1 MMKPGLTREFIA
13 GVRQEKSRK
22 NQSPN
27 GFLGVSAA
35 AFAHEFANE
44 LNVVGCAVQ
53 VMEKQ
58 LSEKHENKV
67 ALQYVKVGIA
77 RLGSLLNEFQ
87 SFALAQR
94 LRLERTQLAAAIE
107 ELLASEGPRY
117 AARGVRV
124 EVDVPV
130 NLPIVMLDAQKF
142 RQALLNLC
150 LNAVEAMPR
159 GGVLTL
165 RGSRVAESVC
175 LEVIDTG
182 EGIPHGFDVFAL
194 FTTTKPTGTGLGLPI
209 VRQIISSHGGSINYS
224 SRPGAGTI
232 FRLTFPGV

>member
-1 MMKPGLTREFIA
+1 VT
-13 GVRQEKSRK
+13 
-22 NQSPN
+22 
-27 GFLGVSAA
+27 AA

-53 VMEKQ
+53 MMEKQ
-58 LSEKHENKV
+58 LSQRHENKI
-67 ALQYVKVGIA
+67 ALQHVKIGIA

-94 LRLERTQLAAAIE
+94 LRLERTQLAAAIK
-107 ELLASEGPRY
+107 ELLATEEPRY
-117 AARGVRV
+117 AARGIRV
-124 EVDVPV
+124 EIDVPV
-130 NLPIVMLDAQKF
+130 NLPVVMLDTQKF

-159 GGVLTL
+159 GGILTL
-165 RGSRVAESVC
+165 RGSRTSDSVC

-182 EGIPHGFDVFAL
+182 DGIPHGFDVFAL

-209 VRQIISSHGGSINYS
+209 VRQIISSHGGTINYS
-224 SRPGAGTI
+224 SRPGAGTM
-232 FRLTFPGV
+232 FRLTLPSV